1 MPRVIDCPTDEKLEL
16 AELVEMLETG
26 DFDSQ
31 DEDNF
36 ASWGIQLKKLAN
48 DRNFLADLMI
58 AELKQRCD
66 GQVRDNQYSAQVVM
80 LHGRSQKFIIRANFW
95 PALKDSVVRH
105 SGTDPFFYGVPH
117 DHNFSFLTVGY
128 LGPGYWSDYY
138 EYDYGEVV
146 GYPGE
151 DVNLRFIEKSR
162 LEQGKVM
169 LYRAHKDI
177 HLQLPADAMSVS
189 LNIVETS
196 HSSAFRDQYRFDLEN
211 RKIDGIMTRMSLEPM
226 LALAAHF
233 GGGEGMDLLANF
245 ADSPSQRPHPLVRAA
260 RPRRRRADA
269 RRADRRLRGGR
280 ARRQPAG
287 QRDGEARGREAR
299 GRPRLDRRRAARS
312 RRLIRRSRVRGAVC
326 CETAWA
332 DSARTAMA
340 LCCDRRLA
348 GNADPARAQRVP
360 AIDRENAGVCGPACG
375 RH

>member
-1 MPRVIDCPTDEKLEL
+1 VPRLIAAETSEKLEL
-16 AELVEMLETG
+16 AELVDMLETG

-48 DRNFLADLMI
+48 DRSFLADMMI
-58 AELKQRCD
+58 DELKQRCE
-66 GQVRDNQYSAQVVM
+66 GQVRDNQYGASVVM
-80 LHGRSQKFIIRANFW
+80 LHSRSSKFFMRANFW

-151 DVNLRFIEKSR
+151 AVNLRFVEKAR
-162 LEQGKVM
+162 LDEGKVM

-189 LNIVETS
+189 LNILETS
-196 HSSAFRDQYRFDLEN
+196 HSSAFRDQYRFDVGEM
-211 RKIDGIMTRMSLEPM
+211 KIDGILTRMSLEPM

-233 GGGEGMDLLANF
+233 GGEEGLDLLASF
-245 ADSPSQRPHPLVRAA
+245 AESHPSDRIRWCALRARAA
-260 RPRRRRADA
+260 ASGTIDGRIAIFEEGARGDSLLVAAMA
-269 RRADRRLRGGR
+269 RREVAKLEAGR
-280 ARRQPAG
+280 AWIDAAP
-287 QRDGEARGREAR
+287 
-299 GRPRLDRRRAARS
+299 RP
-312 RRLIRRSRVRGAVC
+312 
-326 CETAWA
+326 
-332 DSARTAMA
+332 
-340 LCCDRRLA
+340 
-348 GNADPARAQRVP
+348 PARQTA
-360 AIDRENAGVCGPACG
+360 A
-375 RH
+375 

>member
-1 MPRVIDCPTDEKLEL
+1 MPRLIDAETDEKLEL
-16 AELVEMLETG
+16 AELVELLETG
-26 DFDSQ
+26 DFDTQ

-48 DRNFLADLMI
+48 DRDFLADMMI

-66 GQVRDNQYSAQVVM
+66 GQLRDNQYSAQVVM
-80 LHGRSQKFIIRANFW
+80 LHSRSERFIIRANFW

-105 SGTDPFFYGVPH
+105 SGTDPFFYGIPH

-151 DVNLRFIEKSR
+151 PVDLTFVEKAR
-162 LEQGKVM
+162 LDQGKVM

-177 HLQLPADAMSVS
+177 HLQLPADSMSVS

-196 HSSAFRDQYRFDLEN
+196 HSSTFRDQYRFNLETHT
-211 RKIDGIMTRMSLEPM
+211 IDRIITRMSLDPM

-245 ADSPSQRPHPLVRAA
+245 ARSHPSDRIRWSALLARAGAAPTLDERIAIYEEGARSDSLLVSAMAKREAEKIEK
-260 RPRRRRADA
+260 
-269 RRADRRLRGGR
+269 GR
-280 ARRQPAG
+280 AWIDTDPL
-287 QRDGEARGREAR
+287 REA
-299 GRPRLDRRRAARS
+299 AA
-312 RRLIRRSRVRGAVC
+312 
-326 CETAWA
+326 
-332 DSARTAMA
+332 
-340 LCCDRRLA
+340 
-348 GNADPARAQRVP
+348 
-360 AIDRENAGVCGPACG
+360 
-375 RH
+375 